1 MKFFGKT
8 IRRIV
13 RPVRHKQRLWTIG
26 KSTNSTYGLKTNV
39 LLRKL
44 FGEGNPERPDEA
56 VRHLKERMTALCREQ
71 AAQGGFVDG
80 FIKQA
85 QRAVVGWKGISLQSL
100 HDKAQVRKSVEK
112 EWKEWSKAENCD
124 IAGRDSLVDMQNLI
138 VSYLITDGEFICI
151 CTTEDNQLKLR
162 IVDPL
167 LLDVNLHTDTERDR
181 VTGEVTRGRI
191 RMGVEVDENG
201 KPLNYYFVDLGMP
214 DGDHYGY
221 AAHGPH
227 TIVDA
232 SFVVHVS
239 INQIGSTIRGMP
251 WLASTIELWSTLKR
265 FQEAVLTRQEINAN
279 RIGFIK
285 REQSPLTP
293 NDDIQE
299 EEYLDENE
307 DGEDNVESDPGMDI
321 RTVKPGS
328 FIEINPGDDVID
340 FNSNVPDANYP
351 AFMRSIYLEV
361 AAGMGI
367 SYATLTNDIAQ
378 ANFSSSRLGEI
389 KTRETW
395 LYFRGLIIYR
405 FLEKVFDK
413 WVLLAARNFRGVQGG
428 VRITEGM
435 EHTFVGQGFSHIQPK
450 EQAQAT
456 QIEIQTKQRSISSV
470 IRERGEEPKDVFDEI
485 EKETKLLA
493 EKGITVEFPIM
504 EPDEPPQPEPPPA
517 TDGEEGT

>member
-13 RPVRHKQRLWTIG
+13 RPVRHKQRLWSIG
-26 KSTNSTYGLKTNV
+26 KTTNSTFGLKTND

-44 FGEGNPERPDEA
+44 FGEGRPERPDEA

-71 AAQGGFVDG
+71 AATGGFVDG

-100 HDKAQVRKSVEK
+100 HENAAVRKSVEK

-124 IAGRDSLVDMQNLI
+124 IAGLDSLVDMQNL
-138 VSYLITDGEFICI
+138 VLSYLITDGEFICI
-151 CTTEDNQLKLR
+151 MSTENEKLKLR

-167 LLDVNLHTDTERDR
+167 LLDVKLHTDAKRDPQ
-181 VTGEVTRGRI
+181 TGEITQGRI
-191 RMGVEVDENG
+191 RMGIEADGNG
-201 KPLNYYFVDLGMP
+201 KPLRYYFVDLGVP
-214 DGDHYGY
+214 DGDQYGY
-221 AAHGPH
+221 EAHGPH
-227 TIVDA
+227 TVVDA
-232 SFVVHVS
+232 SFVIHVT
-239 INQIGSTIRGMP
+239 INQIGATTRGMP
-251 WLASTIELWSTLKR
+251 WMASTVSLWTTLKR

-299 EEYLDENE
+299 EEYLDEEE
-307 DGEDNVESDPGMDI
+307 DGDTEEPNPGMDI
-321 RTVKPGS
+321 KTVKPGS
-328 FIEINPGDDVID
+328 FIEINPGDEVID
-340 FNSNVPDANYP
+340 FNSSVPDANYP
-351 AFMRSIYLEV
+351 AFMRSIHLEV
-361 AAGMGI
+361 AAAMGI
-367 SYATLTNDIAQ
+367 SYAALTNDIAQ
-378 ANFSSSRLGEI
+378 ANFSSSRVGEI

-405 FLEKVFDK
+405 FLERVFDK
-413 WVLLAARNFRGVQGG
+413 WVLLAARNFKGVQGG
-428 VRITEGM
+428 VRIIDGM
-435 EHTFVGQGFSHIQPK
+435 EHVFQGQGFTHIQPK

-485 EKETKLLA
+485 EKEQKLLA
-493 EKGITVEFPIM
+493 DKGITVEFPIM
-504 EPDEPPQPEPPPA
+504 TPSNPEPPQSPP
-517 TDGEEGT
+517 TGDEEGT